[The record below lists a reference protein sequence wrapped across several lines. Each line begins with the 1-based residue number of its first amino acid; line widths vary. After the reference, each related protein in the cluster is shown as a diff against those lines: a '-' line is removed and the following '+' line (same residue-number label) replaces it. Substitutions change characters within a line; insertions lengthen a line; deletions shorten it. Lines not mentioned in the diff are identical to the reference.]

1 MQLFVRDKSFYKS
14 LIAIAIPIAFQNL
27 ISFGVSMLDS
37 IMLGA
42 LGDIPLSASSLANQP
57 TFIFQVFVFGVCSGS
72 AVLTAQYWGKRDM
85 DAIQIIFGMAFKVA
99 VVVSVLFSAAMFFFP
114 REIMSIYTDEQPV
127 IDASIEYMRLI
138 AGANLLMG
146 GASVFSQ
153 LLRSVEV
160 VQVALAAAIV
170 SLFVNGGMN
179 YALIFG
185 VPALGIPAMGIVGAG
200 IATLIA
206 RAVEFVVVI
215 VYTFCIEKKI
225 RLRLSKM
232 LHGSKVM
239 WKDFLR
245 LATPVAF
252 NELMWSLGTSL
263 QAIVIGRMGSAVV
276 SANSIASVVN
286 QLATIFIWGI
296 ANAASV
302 LIGKTIGENDP
313 ERAKRYSVT
322 LQVMAVITGVIAFF
336 VVLLCKDWVIS
347 LYNISDAARGYADQ
361 LMIVT
366 AVLVFFV
373 AYTAPCLVGILR
385 GGGDVKFVMIM
396 DIIFLWGF
404 TTPIGFLT
412 GLGLKWAPWIVF
424 GLMKSDEAIKAVI
437 AFFRLRSGKWVR
449 NVTREDI
456 GVLRAQTELSPDAP
470 HED

>member
-1 MQLFVRDKSFYKS
+1 MQLFVRDRSFYKN

-42 LGDIPLSASSLANQP
+42 LGDVPLSASSLANQP
-57 TFIFQVFVFGVCSGS
+57 TFIFQVFVFGICSGS
-72 AVLTAQYWGKRDM
+72 SVLTAQYWGKRDI
-85 DAIQIIFGMAFKVA
+85 DAIQVVFGMAFQVA
-99 VVVSVLFSAAMFFFP
+99 AAASLLFSAAMFFFP
-114 REIMSIYTDEQPV
+114 REIMSIYTNELPV

-146 GASVFSQ
+146 VSSVFSQ

-160 VQVALAAAIV
+160 VRVALAAAIV

-179 YALIFG
+179 YVLIFG
-185 VPALGIPAMGIVGAG
+185 VPALNIPAMGIFGAG
-200 IATLIA
+200 LATLIA
-206 RAVEFVVVI
+206 RAVEFLVVI

-232 LHGSKVM
+232 LRGSRVM

-263 QAIVIGRMGSAVV
+263 QAVVIGRLGSAMV

-296 ANAASV
+296 ANASSV
-302 LIGKTIGENDP
+302 IIGKTIGANEP
-313 ERAKRYSVT
+313 EKAKKYAVT
-322 LQVMAVITGVIAFF
+322 LQALAVITGVIAFF
-336 VVLLCKDWVIS
+336 VVLLCKNWVIS
-347 LYNISDAARGYADQ
+347 MYNVSDAAREYADQ
-361 LMIVT
+361 LLLVT
-366 AVLVFFV
+366 AVIVFFV

-396 DIIFLWGF
+396 DIIFLWCF
-404 TTPIGFLT
+404 TTPIGFIT
-412 GLGLKWAPWIVF
+412 GLGLKWAPWLVY
-424 GLMKSDEAIKAVI
+424 GLMKSDEIIKTFI

-449 NVTREDI
+449 NVTRENI
-456 GVLRAQTELSPDAP
+456 GVLRTENADAP
-470 HED
+470 QNA

>member
-1 MQLFVRDKSFYKS
+1 MQLFVRDRAFYRS
-14 LIAIAIPIAFQNL
+14 LLAIAIPVALQNL

-57 TFIFQVFVFGVCSGS
+57 TFVFQVFVFGVCSGS
-72 AVLTAQYWGKRDM
+72 SVLTAQYWGKRDM
-85 DAIQIIFGMAFKVA
+85 DAIQLVFGMALKVA
-99 VVVSVLFSAAMFFFP
+99 VAVSVLFSAVMFFFP
-114 REIMSIYTDEQPV
+114 REIMCIYTDEQPV
-127 IDASIEYMRLI
+127 IDAAIDYMRLI

-146 GASVFSQ
+146 VASVFSQ

-160 VQVALAAAIV
+160 VQAALVAAIV

-179 YALIFG
+179 YVLIFG

-200 IATLIA
+200 YATMIA
-206 RAVEFVVVI
+206 RAVEFGAVVL
-215 VYTFCIEKKI
+215 YTFCFEKKI
-225 RLRLSKM
+225 RLRLSRM
-232 LHGSKVM
+232 LRNSKIM

-263 QAIVIGRMGSAVV
+263 QAIVIGRLGSAMV

-296 ANAASV
+296 AHASSA
-302 LIGKTIGENDP
+302 LIGKTIGANQP
-313 ERAKRYSVT
+313 ERAKRYAVT
-322 LQVMAVITGVIAFF
+322 LQALCVITGVLAFF
-336 VVLLCKDWVIS
+336 IVLLIKAPVIS
-347 LYNISDAARGYADQ
+347 LYNISDAARAYADQ
-361 LMIVT
+361 LLTVT
-366 AVLVFFV
+366 AVIEFFI

-385 GGGDVKFVMIM
+385 GGGDVKFVMVM
-396 DIIFLWGF
+396 DIIFLWCF
-404 TTPIGFLT
+404 TTPIGFIT
-412 GLGLKWAPWIVF
+412 GLGLKWAPWLVF
-424 GLMKSDEAIKAVI
+424 FLMKSDEIIKSFI

-456 GVLRAQTELSPDAP
+456 GLAP
-470 HED
+470 AEAASGDPSRGN